1 MNIPKTAVRNFITY
15 FIVFSI
21 PVISLVF
28 FTHTQLI
35 KKFQTTTYNLELSY
49 QNNKLNDFE
58 QNINKLI
65 DIASQ
70 IKISET
76 ELNENIMSRIDL
88 IAVSY
93 THLSC
98 WYSFPSCSSS
108 YGTKLEKLCS
118 IKILG
123 SGSFFL
129 RRYSLY
135 SGLLYGLL

>member
-88 IAVSY
+88 IDQLRYCKALNNTLEEIILYFPDSSPRILLRLYLVR
-93 THLSC
+93 LSPPHFQV
-98 WYSFPSCSSS
+98 YPKTN
-108 YGTKLEKLCS
+108 GMP
-118 IKILG
+118 
-123 SGSFFL
+123 
-129 RRYSLY
+129 RD
-135 SGLLYGLL
+135 

>member
-88 IAVSY
+88 IDQLRYCKALNNTLEEIILY
-93 THLSC
+93 
-98 WYSFPSCSSS
+98 FPDSS
-108 YGTKLEKLCS
+108 LV
-118 IKILG
+118 
-123 SGSFFL
+123 
-129 RRYSLY
+129 
-135 SGLLYGLL
+135 